1 MAELLAVCRVY
12 VLHPDAGTVGVTAI
26 DKRPVEGR
34 IKVRPF
40 GLYADVQADRANHGG
55 LDQAVYAYAQ
65 EDADFWSAELGR
77 EVTPGL
83 FGENLRTRGV
93 DVNHAVIGERWRVG
107 SALLEVTQPRVPC
120 QTFGRRLGE
129 QRWVRRFTQA
139 NRTGA
144 YLRVVENGEIGAGDT
159 VDVVHTPAHRVTV
172 ADWFAGRYGVARG
185 EGRTSGTVPPASAS
199 ASGAVAAT
207 AADEKGAPDP
217 DTLEKLAQRLLN
229 AHAAGEIRLSI
240 DMLRRSEQAA
250 GRAVVD

>member
-1 MAELLAVCRVY
+1 MAELLAVCRVH

-26 DKRPVEGR
+26 DKRPVDGR
-34 IKVRPF
+34 VKVRPF

-55 LDQAVYAYAQ
+55 PDQAVYAYAQ

-83 FGENLRTRGV
+83 FGENLRVRGL
-93 DVNHAVIGERWRVG
+93 DVNRAVVGERWQIG

-144 YLRVVENGEIGAGDT
+144 YLRVIENGEIGAGDT
-159 VDVVHTPAHRVTV
+159 VDVVQMPVHGVTV
-172 ADWFAGRYGVARG
+172 ADWFAARYGVTG
-185 EGRTSGTVPPASAS
+185 SEGI
-199 ASGAVAAT
+199 AV
-207 AADEKGAPDP
+207 AADEKGAAAPDA
-217 DTLEKLAQRLLN
+217 LEKLARRLLD
-229 AHAAGEIRLSI
+229 AHALGEIRLSA
-240 DMLRRSEQAA
+240 DMLRRSTQAA
-250 GRAVVD
+250 SRIPVD

>member
-1 MAELLAVCRVY
+1 MAEILAVCRVY

-34 IKVRPF
+34 IKVRPY
-40 GLYADVQADRANHGG
+40 GLYADIQADRANHGG

-77 EVTPGL
+77 EVAPGL
-83 FGENLRTRGV
+83 FGENLRTRGL
-93 DVNHAVIGERWRVG
+93 DVNHAVIGERWQVG

-139 NRTGA
+139 NRTGTF
-144 YLRVVENGEIGAGDT
+144 LRVIENGEIGAGDT
-159 VDVVHTPAHRVTV
+159 VDVVHRPAHEVTV
-172 ADWFAGRYGVARG
+172 ADWFAGRFGVARG
-185 EGRTSGTVPPASAS
+185 EDPTT
-199 ASGAVAAT
+199 GAGPDAA

-229 AHAAGEIRLSI
+229 AHATGEIRLSI
-240 DMLRRSEQAA
+240 NMLSRCEQAA
-250 GRAVVD
+250 GRAVID

>member
-1 MAELLAVCRVY
+1 MAELLAVCRVH

-26 DKRPVEGR
+26 DKRPVDGR
-34 IKVRPF
+34 VKVRPL

-55 LDQAVYAYAQ
+55 RDQAVYAYAQ

-83 FGENLRTRGV
+83 FGENLRTRGL
-93 DVNHAVIGERWRVG
+93 DVNHAVIGEQWRVG

-144 YLRVVENGEIGAGDT
+144 YLRVIENGELGAGDT
-159 VDVVHTPAHRVTV
+159 VDVVHRPAHGVTV
-172 ADWFAGRYGVARG
+172 SDWFAGRYGVAL
-185 EGRTSGTVPPASAS
+185 VP
-199 ASGAVAAT
+199 
-207 AADEKGAPDP
+207 DEKGAPDP
-217 DTLEKLAQRLLN
+217 GTLEALAQRLLN
-229 AHAAGEIRLSI
+229 AHAAGDIRLSV